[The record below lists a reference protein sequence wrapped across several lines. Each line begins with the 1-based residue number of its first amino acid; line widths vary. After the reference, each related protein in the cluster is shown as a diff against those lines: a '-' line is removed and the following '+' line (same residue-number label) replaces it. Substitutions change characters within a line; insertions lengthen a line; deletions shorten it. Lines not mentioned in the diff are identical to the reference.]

1 MSFENL
7 VHELADNA
15 LPLTDGWLST
25 EEMEKCSKV
34 YTRLHISRTSYLP
47 ELN

>member
-1 MSFENL
+1 MIFEKL

-15 LPLTDGWLST
+15 HPFTDGWLST

-34 YTRLHISRTSYLP
+34 YTRLHISRTSYSP